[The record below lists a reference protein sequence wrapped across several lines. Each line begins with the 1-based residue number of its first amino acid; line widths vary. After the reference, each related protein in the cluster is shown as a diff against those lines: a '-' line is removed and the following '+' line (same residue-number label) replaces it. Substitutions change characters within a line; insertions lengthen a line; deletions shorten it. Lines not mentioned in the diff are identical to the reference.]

1 MKSEHSMQ
9 YAIFKNN
16 MISRIS
22 YIQDNFTLLR
32 NSMSNLIQNLPDEE
46 KDTFILKYNQI
57 LEAFESMFN
66 RYNKVKR

>member
-22 YIQDNFTLLR
+22 SIQDNFTLLR

-57 LEAFESMFN
+57 SEAFESMFN

>member
-1 MKSEHSMQ
+1 MQ

-22 YIQDNFTLLR
+22 SIQDNFTLLR

-57 LEAFESMFN
+57 SEAFESMFN